1 MYESIFVKIN
11 GMKGE
16 ESKNTINSKL
26 EALEGIKSAQ
36 VSLEN
41 EEVKVDYNT
50 DLICL
55 NEIIE
60 TIQGAGYE
68 VVQE

>member
-11 GMKGE
+11 GMNGE

-68 VVQE
+68 IVQE

>member
-1 MYESIFVKIN
+1 MYESIIVKIN

-16 ESKNTINSKL
+16 ESINAINSEL

-60 TIQGAGYE
+60 TIQGVGYE

>member
-1 MYESIFVKIN
+1 MYESIIVKIN

-16 ESKNTINSKL
+16 ESKNTINSEL

-41 EEVKVDYNT
+41 EEVKVDYKT

-68 VVQE
+68 IVQE